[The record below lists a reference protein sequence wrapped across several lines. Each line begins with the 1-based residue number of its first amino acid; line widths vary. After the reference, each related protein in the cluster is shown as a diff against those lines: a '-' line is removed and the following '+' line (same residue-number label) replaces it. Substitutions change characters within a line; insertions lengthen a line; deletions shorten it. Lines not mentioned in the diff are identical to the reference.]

1 VVSKAPL
8 KDIINKSH
16 ATGRVAKW
24 GIELASFDIDY
35 KPRTTIKSQALA
47 EFMADWKEAQE
58 TMPVPEPEHW
68 VMHFDG
74 SKLLHGLGA
83 GVTLKSPKGD
93 ELSYVL
99 QIHFPT
105 TNNIAEYK
113 ALLCVAKEIG
123 VQHIMCC
130 GDSDLVAQQ
139 LAGTYKAQN
148 EVMAAYRDEVDEM
161 AKSFLGYDIKH
172 VRREDNMAADTLSKL
187 GSSRKAVPSGVFLE
201 HLHVPSVKM
210 VDPKNPKLASSPVI
224 AVLPSNPPWAE
235 PYLEYLTN
243 KKLPE
248 DEVQKRQ
255 IKHRAKAY
263 TIIDG

>member
-1 VVSKAPL
+1 
-8 KDIINKSH
+8 
-16 ATGRVAKW
+16 
-24 GIELASFDIDY
+24 
-35 KPRTTIKSQALA
+35 
-47 EFMADWKEAQE
+47 MADWKEAQE
-58 TMPVPEPEHW
+58 TTPVLEPEHW

-74 SKLLHGLGA
+74 SKLLHSSGA

-93 ELSYVL
+93 EHNYVL

-113 ALLCVAKEIG
+113 ALLRGLCVAKEIG

-139 LAGTYKAQN
+139 VAGTYKARN
-148 EVMAAYRDEVDEM
+148 EVMAAYRDEVDEV

-172 VRREDNMAADTLSKL
+172 VRREDNMVADTLSKL
-187 GSSRKAVPSGVFLE
+187 GSSRKAVPLGIFLE
-201 HLHVPSVKM
+201 HLDVPSVKM
-210 VDPKNPKLASSPVI
+210 VDPENPELASSHVMAI
-224 AVLPSNPPWAE
+224 LPSNPPWAE
-235 PYLEYLTN
+235 PYLDYLMT

-255 IKHRAKAY
+255 IERRAKAY
-263 TIIDG
+263 TIIDGQLYKRRTLGVFMKCIS